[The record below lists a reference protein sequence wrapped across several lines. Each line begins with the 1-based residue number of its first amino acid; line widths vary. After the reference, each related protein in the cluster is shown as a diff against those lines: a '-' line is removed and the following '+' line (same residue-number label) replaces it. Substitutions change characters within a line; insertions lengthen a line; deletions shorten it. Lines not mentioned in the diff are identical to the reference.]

1 MKKKI
6 NIMLNIVIPTAVA
19 YIVFFLLYYL
29 FEKTF
34 FEYRWLAVIP
44 FAIVTWFVISDNRKE
59 WRMIKQQGVEN

>member
-19 YIVFFLLYYL
+19 YIVFFMLYYL
-29 FEKTF
+29 YQKTF

-44 FAIVTWFVISDNRKE
+44 FLIVTWFVISDNRKE
-59 WRMIKQQGVEN
+59 WRMLKQQG